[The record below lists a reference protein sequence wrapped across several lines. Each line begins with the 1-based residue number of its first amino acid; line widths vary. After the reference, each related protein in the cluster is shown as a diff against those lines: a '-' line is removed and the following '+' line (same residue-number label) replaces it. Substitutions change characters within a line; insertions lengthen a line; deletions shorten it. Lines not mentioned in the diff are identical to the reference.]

1 MSYAGLP
8 AVRTSTE
15 VPLPAAAAS
24 AATASTRSAASAAT
38 FPTHRTRLVDDQIT
52 PLKRSPVQCFHSLC
66 GSVGV
71 IDLNESKPAS
81 FAREFV
87 SHHVYA
93 VHGVTRIGK
102 ETLDVGFTRRI
113 GKVPHKQSWHYS
125 KTLLEPATSDV
136 NGFRKP
142 ETAST
147 GLGLEQKQ
155 WKGRTQGTN

>member
-8 AVRTSTE
+8 PVRTSTE

-24 AATASTRSAASAAT
+24 PAASTRSAASAAT
-38 FPTHRTRLVDDQIT
+38 FPTHRTRFVDNQIT
-52 PLKRSPVQCFHSLC
+52 SLKRSPVQCFHSLC

-71 IDLNESKPAS
+71 VDLNETKSAS
-81 FAREFV
+81 FARKLV
-87 SHHVYA
+87 SHHIYA
-93 VHGVTRIGK
+93 VHGVARIGE
-102 ETLDVGFTRRI
+102 ETLDIGFTRRI
-113 GKVPHKQSWHYS
+113 GKVPHKKSWHYS
-125 KTLLEPATSDV
+125 KTLLEPATRIDV

-147 GLGLEQKQ
+147 GLGLEEYQ